1 MFSLTAC
8 PGNLGKFRYAG
19 KRLLFLLAIF
29 IAGFFSIAFAQEE
42 QPSLKIINL
51 DQDDNYLADPL
62 RITLSPGDSLMFRSL
77 NGEFSIFIEEAVIFL
92 EIEEINLTVEVSDT
106 DPESPIYVVREVDQS
121 IDQTYSIFC
130 ISKKVWPE
138 APPRI
143 ILVR

>member
-1 MFSLTAC
+1 MFSLT
-8 PGNLGKFRYAG
+8 KSRYAG

-29 IAGFFSIAFAQEE
+29 IPGFFSIAVAQEE
-42 QPSLKIINL
+42 QPSLKIINF

-77 NGEFSIFIEEAVIFL
+77 NGEFSIFIEEAVMFL
-92 EIEEINLTVEVSDT
+92 EIDETDLTVEVSDT

-121 IDQTYSIFC
+121 IDQTYSVFC
-130 ISKKVWPE
+130 VSKKVWPE

>member
-1 MFSLTAC
+1 V
-8 PGNLGKFRYAG
+8 G

-29 IAGFFSIAFAQEE
+29 ITGLFSTVFAQEE
-42 QPSLKIINL
+42 QPSLKIINF
-51 DQDDNYLADPL
+51 DQDDSYLADPL

-77 NGEFSIFIEEAVIFL
+77 NGEFSIFIEEAIMFL
-92 EIEEINLTVEVSDT
+92 EIEEIDLTVEVSDT

-121 IDQTYSIFC
+121 IDKTYSIFC
-130 ISKKVWPE
+130 VSKKVWPE